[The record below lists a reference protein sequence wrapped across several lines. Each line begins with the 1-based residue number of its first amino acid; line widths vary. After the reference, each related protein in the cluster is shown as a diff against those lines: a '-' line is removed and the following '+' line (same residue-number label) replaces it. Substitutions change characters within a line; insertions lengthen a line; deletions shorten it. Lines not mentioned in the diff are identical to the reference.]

1 MFSKRG
7 EYNTLIV
14 RQAQFLPSDL
24 TQPNDGHLSTPTWH
38 QDALR
43 KVKKEMR
50 ALGQELLGLWA
61 ARLETDSS
69 TAAEC
74 VRQMARL
81 GRPIE
86 ELQNAFLDGKRGQM
100 EATLAAARRALEAQV
115 AAGGAG
121 QEGDPA
127 LASWYADPAAARAP
141 TLHTFLVELNSRFL
155 SELTITRAEYHS
167 VFGTEADEPLLKV
180 WARGWERA

>member
-1 MFSKRG
+1 
-7 EYNTLIV
+7 
-14 RQAQFLPSDL
+14 
-24 TQPNDGHLSTPTWH
+24 
-38 QDALR
+38 
-43 KVKKEMR
+43 MR
-50 ALGQELLGLWA
+50 ALGQELLSLWA
-61 ARLETDSS
+61 ARLEADSS

-115 AAGGAG
+115 AAGGSG

-141 TLHTFLVELNSRFL
+141 TLHTFLVELNSRLL

-180 WARGWERA
+180 WGSRRGACLIGS